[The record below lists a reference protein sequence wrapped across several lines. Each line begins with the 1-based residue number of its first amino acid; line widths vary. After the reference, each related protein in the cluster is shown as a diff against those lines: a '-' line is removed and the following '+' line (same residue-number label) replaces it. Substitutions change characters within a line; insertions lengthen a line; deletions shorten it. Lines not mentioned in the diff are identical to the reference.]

1 MKTLFEPTTFA
12 KSHITDVIDVT
23 PVAAEHEPSSLSLVK
38 RELTPLQT
46 VEFPV
51 VPASCTKV
59 CVLAP
64 RVTDD
69 QISEIGANAANALKG
84 VSSQLLGQVRASDTG
99 DFGKGLSD
107 LVGLAKGLSPDQLKD
122 QGLLGKV
129 RGMFFSAKERLVS
142 QYATVEKQI
151 DSLTLELNK
160 KVGLH
165 KKRVGDLEALYTSNF
180 EYHQELDAGV
190 TTCQQVLIALQADY
204 QKENLKVI
212 GDSFGA
218 QVLQDYQRLIARV
231 EKRIDDLGRAKM
243 LSKQV
248 APQIRLMQEDTR
260 ALIGKFGDVQSVT
273 LPAWKNTFS
282 LYILQLEQKK
292 SVELLTKIDDATDA
306 ALRQSADL
314 LRENSASIAT
324 SRNRSVVSI
333 DTLSHIQAQLTGAIE
348 DVKRIDDEGRARR
361 IAEAPKLQAMEAE
374 LIKAFAPGQ
383 R

>member
-1 MKTLFEPTTFA
+1 MKPLFEPTTLA
-12 KSHITDVIDVT
+12 KSHSTDVVDVT
-23 PVAAEHEPSSLSLVK
+23 PVTKAPEPSSLSLVK
-38 RELTPLQT
+38 QELTPLQSID
-46 VEFPV
+46 FPV
-51 VPASCTKV
+51 VPAQRTTLTV
-59 CVLAP
+59 VAP

-122 QGLLGKV
+122 QGLFGKV

-190 TTCQQVLIALQADY
+190 TTCNQVLTTLQADY
-204 QKENLKVI
+204 QTEQAKVI

-260 ALIGKFGDVQSVT
+260 ALIGKFGDVQAVT

-314 LRENSASIAT
+314 LRENSATIAT

-361 IAEAPKLQAMEAE
+361 IAEAPKLLAMEAE